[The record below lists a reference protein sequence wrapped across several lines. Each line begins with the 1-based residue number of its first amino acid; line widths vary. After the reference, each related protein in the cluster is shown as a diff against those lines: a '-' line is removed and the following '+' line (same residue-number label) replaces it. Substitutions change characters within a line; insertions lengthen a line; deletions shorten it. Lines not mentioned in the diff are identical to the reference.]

1 MASVVASTLLR
12 VKRPR
17 TADPVDALLVS
28 CKRRRCQQL
37 SLVSDLRPVQQQ
49 LFRLAATVSSQVRQ
63 EEALGN
69 PVRDVLRNQ
78 RACHF
83 RRPGSGNRI
92 ALAAAPLRKQSARA
106 SCQASSRAGRY
117 RAVASFRSLAEG
129 PEELDGVP
137 DGEGVE
143 KKDLDPGVRLD
154 GSLQPSDVTEEVK
167 EFFRFLDVVH
177 EEEEDSCGGKRE
189 MSLGSGCPGTDDV
202 LCNSVRMVR
211 ELAISG
217 VGSGHR
223 DSGDVYVYDI
233 YYSATPGV
241 SDAEDVLSVMPLNA
255 WDDLIFDVEE
265 GMEEA
270 YEDEDDENEE
280 SNWRNDYPD
289 ENCEDEG
296 SSAYDS
302 DGSNDGGSSDTERRP
317 GRESCALFGQD
328 WHGGLVTW
336 TRL

>member
-37 SLVSDLRPVQQQ
+37 SLVSDLGPVQQQ
-49 LFRLAATVSSQVRQ
+49 LFRLAATVSSQ

-154 GSLQPSDVTEEVK
+154 GSLQPSDVTEE
-167 EFFRFLDVVH
+167 
-177 EEEEDSCGGKRE
+177 
-189 MSLGSGCPGTDDV
+189 GSGCPGTDDV

-255 WDDLIFDVEE
+255 WDDLIFHVEE

-289 ENCEDEG
+289 EDCEDEG

-302 DGSNDGGSSDTERRP
+302 DRSNDGGSSDTERRP
-317 GRESCALFGQD
+317 GRESCALFGQF
-328 WHGGLVTW
+328 WHGGYDSVSMF
-336 TRL
+336 